1 MSAMASSVTSV
12 YGTGISVVAPALI
25 VAPSTIAPVYG
36 ARIAIIAHLSGMCAV
51 SINTGVNG
59 AGISIIALVWIV
71 ASPLAIA
78 FIFSTGI
85 TIVADYWGVRAFSID
100 TGVIG
105 TGIPII
111 AYSRGMNASGTVK

>member
-1 MSAMASSVTSV
+1 LNASLPISTNYRAMSAMASSVTSV
-12 YGTGISVVAPALI
+12 YGAGI
-25 VAPSTIAPVYG
+25 T
-36 ARIAIIAHLSGMCAV
+36 IIADLSGMCAI
-51 SINTGVNG
+51 SINTDVNG

-85 TIVADYWGVRAFSID
+85 TIVADSWGIYAFSID
-100 TGVIG
+100 TGIIG

>member
-1 MSAMASSVTSV
+1 MASSVTSV
-12 YGTGISVVAPALI
+12 HGTGISVVALALI
-25 VAPSTIAPVYG
+25 VAPSMIASVYG
-36 ARIAIIAHLSGMCAV
+36 ARIAIIADLSGMCAI
-51 SINTGVNG
+51 SINTDVNG
-59 AGISIIALVWIV
+59 AGISVIALVWIV